1 MLHSQAKCHDLYYRL
16 IIFFLGSGGGGS
28 NDVLRS
34 DVNRFVHL
42 KDGQSRLWAVS
53 QRPQQRTT
61 QKTS

>member
-16 IIFFLGSGGGGS
+16 INFGGGGSS

-34 DVNRFVHL
+34 DVNRFAHL
-42 KDGQSRLWAVS
+42 RDGQSRLWAVS
-53 QRPQQRTT
+53 QRPQRRTT

>member
-16 IIFFLGSGGGGS
+16 IIFFLGGGVS

-42 KDGQSRLWAVS
+42 RDGQSRLWAVS